1 MRKALI
7 TKFNKIIPAFSLF
20 FLFSLFVHNHAV
32 SFVNQT
38 DQVLTKFHS
47 SKVNHS
53 SEFCSACRI
62 GGNIHKDEKLIVL
75 NNISF
80 KSDIVTYKLILEDF
94 ELIYYL
100 SPRSP
105 PFIMS

>member
-1 MRKALI
+1 MRKNI
-7 TKFNKIIPAFSLF
+7 FNRFNKLLPAFSLF

-32 SFVNQT
+32 SFVNQNS
-38 DQVLTKFHS
+38 QALIKYHK

-75 NNISF
+75 NKISF